1 MLIDKI
7 AAQRYNNI
15 CTKTYYCIFLHR
27 ILYVN
32 NIINQFIMLMRKFT
46 LLFMS
51 MFLMVGTMVAQD
63 AAFELTSVSPSSDKP
78 VTTAYN
84 IRLNFTKDVV
94 VTLPEGGISVVNNDT
109 QESIII
115 DRVHTDEW
123 TPKNVVILL
132 FEQVLVADEKG
143 EELRDQYVETPG
155 TYSFTIPAGCIKS
168 VDGEEFAEQTFTF
181 SILSTFGVAS
191 FTPTQTDKF
200 EKIDIT
206 FEKEIVKVNMPQG
219 GLAIADMYYTNY
231 WYTKE
236 EVVISEDKKTVT
248 LELVNPIT
256 ESGWYDLMLNQG
268 VFESAD
274 GVNAYSTVSINVID
288 TKPSFSTSYQDGD
301 RVKEISNVLEITFK
315 NVTEVKP
322 AEGENAPKIS
332 VYPPAGAEIV
342 GTATCENNK
351 ITVTF
356 DGMPTK
362 LESGETEGDFL
373 FVIPAGAFTMDGV
386 ANEYRE
392 INVTLYTLDIKPL
405 EVDSV
410 TPTESTVNQLDKIV
424 VKFNQLV
431 SLYYDEEGRTLSN
444 AIKLTCGD
452 KEYTLNYAPS
462 GYNVTDNIEYLV
474 NASWN
479 FEKNE
484 WESEPITEPGTYTLN
499 VADII
504 VNHGAEEYTDQWG
517 WTNYMWHAQNQHC
530 EGTYTWTI
538 GAGEGIKA
546 TEAANGEQ
554 AIYDLLGRRVEK
566 ITGAGIYIVNGKKMV
581 VK

>member
-1 MLIDKI
+1 
-7 AAQRYNNI
+7 
-15 CTKTYYCIFLHR
+15 
-27 ILYVN
+27 
-32 NIINQFIMLMRKFT
+32 MLMRKFT

-362 LESGETEGDFL
+362 LESDKTEGDFL
-373 FVIPAGAFTMDGV
+373 FVIPAGTFTMDGV

-392 INVTLYTLDIKPL
+392 INVTLYTVDITPL
-405 EVDSV
+405 QVEAVYPEVG
-410 TPTESTVNQLDKIV
+410 TVEQLDRIV
-424 VKFNQLV
+424 IKFNQPV
-431 SLYYDEEGRTLSN
+431 GLSWTEDYMMQISRE
-444 AIKLTCGD
+444 IKLTCGD
-452 KEYTLNYAPS
+452 QEYTLTNDA
-462 GYNVTDNIEYLV
+462 GYSTGVSSELTYLV
-474 NASWN
+474 NA
-479 FEKNE
+479 E
-484 WESEPITEPGTYTLN
+484 WDGYKYASTPITAEGTYTLN
-499 VADII
+499 LADI
-504 VNHGAEEYTDQWG
+504 VVDYAAEMVSDGEFTYVGTWHGKNG
-517 WTNYMWHAQNQHC
+517 SC

-538 GAGEGIKA
+538 GAGEGIEA